1 DDLVMLEQLDAP
13 LIAHCLQKRYAADKI
28 YTWVGADHSV
38 LISINPFKHLPIY
51 GQYFLERFAAP
62 APNRDV
68 EPHTYA
74 LARRAFRGMMDA
86 RRDQAILISGESGAG
101 KTEATKQCLH
111 FLADAA
117 GTKSGV
123 EQRILQANPIL
134 EAFGNA
140 KTVRND
146 NSSRFGRWM
155 EVHFESSGRV
165 EGQIAGA
172 FVESYL
178 LEKSRVVAQAAG
190 ERSFH
195 IFYQLCSSPRAAG
208 LGLRPA
214 SEHRSLGRAGCTA
227 IRGVDDVADF
237 EAVLSS
243 LAAMGLGD
251 DEVGWA
257 LRLCAA
263 SVHLCDL
270 DFEPCDGGDGS
281 RVAAGS
287 ATPLAAAA
295 ECLGVA
301 TSALSAALVER
312 AVVVRGEAQRI
323 RNTAGKADE
332 ASAALAKAA
341 YAGLFRDLVRRIN
354 AACGGERGRLIGV
367 LDIFGFEIFEANS
380 FEQLCINFANERL
393 QRTFCEHTFENEQ
406 ASAAPRPH
414 LPAQAVYAD
423 EGIAYDNVPYIDNAP
438 VLALLAERPFGL
450 LNLLD
455 EEVRVPQGSDAKWLE
470 KVSQRHADHP
480 AFGAPKQQGK
490 ARRDF
495 FCVRHYAGEV
505 RYSADGL
512 VEKNA
517 DRLSRGLYDLLSGSS
532 CGLTRACFPPKDD
545 AIAGRVRTVGE
556 EWRSQLGG
564 LMQKVGRMSPLFI
577 RCVKPNQHKR
587 PGLVE
592 SKATIDQLSCAG
604 LFEAVRIRATG
615 FPFRHSHAEFAR
627 RYRWIA

>member
-1 DDLVMLEQLDAP
+1 MDESDCAWLPTAEGWTPAFVCARSSKGRVQLRPVDGGATVEQPSEGLVPLKLSYLDAAPDDLVMLEQLDAP

-195 IFYQLCSSPRAAG
+195 IFYQLCASPRAAG

-287 ATPLAAAA
+287 ATALAAAA

-414 LPAQAVYAD
+414 LSSD
-423 EGIAYDNVPYIDNAP
+423 EPRMNLGRTAAAP
-438 VLALLAERPFGL
+438 QTLFGCISARPRLHLGHT
-450 LNLLD
+450 
-455 EEVRVPQGSDAKWLE
+455 S
-470 KVSQRHADHP
+470 
-480 AFGAPKQQGK
+480 
-490 ARRDF
+490 
-495 FCVRHYAGEV
+495 
-505 RYSADGL
+505 L
-512 VEKNA
+512 VEA
-517 DRLSRGLYDLLSGSS
+517 STGRLRRRGY
-532 CGLTRACFPPKDD
+532 
-545 AIAGRVRTVGE
+545 RV
-556 EWRSQLGG
+556 
-564 LMQKVGRMSPLFI
+564 
-577 RCVKPNQHKR
+577 
-587 PGLVE
+587 
-592 SKATIDQLSCAG
+592 
-604 LFEAVRIRATG
+604 
-615 FPFRHSHAEFAR
+615 
-627 RYRWIA
+627 

>member
-1 DDLVMLEQLDAP
+1 MTTDGGVYYHNEATDEVSWEKPPSLQTAEEKQASQPHLPPAQQGGQPLTRPSPQVDESDCAWLPTAEGWTPAFVCARSSKGRVRLRPVDGGATVEQPSEGLVPLKLSYLDAAPDDLVMLEQLDAP

-195 IFYQLCSSPRAAG
+195 IFYQLCASPRAAG

-287 ATPLAAAA
+287 ATALAAAA

-414 LPAQAVYAD
+414 LSSD
-423 EGIAYDNVPYIDNAP
+423 EPRMNLGRTAAAP
-438 VLALLAERPFGL
+438 QTLFGCISARPRLHLGHT
-450 LNLLD
+450 
-455 EEVRVPQGSDAKWLE
+455 S
-470 KVSQRHADHP
+470 
-480 AFGAPKQQGK
+480 
-490 ARRDF
+490 
-495 FCVRHYAGEV
+495 
-505 RYSADGL
+505 L
-512 VEKNA
+512 VEA
-517 DRLSRGLYDLLSGSS
+517 STGRLRRRGY
-532 CGLTRACFPPKDD
+532 
-545 AIAGRVRTVGE
+545 RV
-556 EWRSQLGG
+556 
-564 LMQKVGRMSPLFI
+564 
-577 RCVKPNQHKR
+577 
-587 PGLVE
+587 
-592 SKATIDQLSCAG
+592 
-604 LFEAVRIRATG
+604 
-615 FPFRHSHAEFAR
+615 
-627 RYRWIA
+627 